1 MTTTEITA
9 PVAAPGVAEVLAPA
23 VEESESIAAGVA
35 PAGNVGP
42 GWFAPMLGQALRST
56 AWFLVGGA
64 TVIALWQIVAALAD
78 GLPTPLEAAG
88 SLASFVGDPF
98 YDRGNDKGIGVLLSF
113 TLQRVF
119 VGFGLG
125 VLVGVPA
132 GVLLGASRA
141 AWLAFNPVVQV
152 LRPVS
157 PLAIF
162 PIWAVVLKDN
172 PLAAVFVIFGTAL
185 WPIMIAT
192 AAGLGQI
199 PVDQRN
205 VARVFRFGRVAYLRH
220 VVIPNALPSI
230 MTGLRLSMGVSWMV
244 IVAVEMLAATPGVGW
259 FVWESYNAGNLEHVI
274 AAIVLIGLIGFL
286 LDMALLRLSRRF
298 AVEGAQT

>member
-1 MTTTEITA
+1 MTTTEISPPA
-9 PVAAPGVAEVLAPA
+9 VESPAVEGLAVLAPVQA
-23 VEESESIAAGVA
+23 PDVEQ
-35 PAGNVGP
+35 PRRAGNTTLARAGRV
-42 GWFAPMLGQALRST
+42 LGQVLRNT

-64 TVIALWQIVAALAD
+64 TVIAIWQLVAGLSD
-78 GLPTPLEAAG
+78 GLPTPLESAQ
-88 SLASFVGDPF
+88 SLATFLGDPF
-98 YDRGNDKGIGVLLSF
+98 YDKGNDKGVGVLLSF

-119 VGFGLG
+119 VGFGIA

-132 GVLLGASRA
+132 GLLLGASRA

-192 AAGLGQI
+192 AAGLAQI

-205 VARVFRFGRVAYLRH
+205 VARVFRFGRIAYLRH
-220 VVIPNALPSI
+220 VLVPNALPSI

-244 IVAVEMLAATPGVGW
+244 IVAVEMLAATPGIGW

-274 AAIVLIGLIGFL
+274 AAIVLIGVVGFL
-286 LDMALLRLSRRF
+286 LDTALLRLSRRF
-298 AVEGAQT
+298 AIEGVQT

>member
-1 MTTTEITA
+1 MTTTEIS
-9 PVAAPGVAEVLAPA
+9 APA
-23 VEESESIAAGVA
+23 VELPGNAEPAVPAPVEAPDIEKPRRASNTALARAGRV
-35 PAGNVGP
+35 
-42 GWFAPMLGQALRST
+42 FGQALRN
-56 AWFLVGGA
+56 AGWILVGGG
-64 TVIALWQIVAALAD
+64 TVIAVWQLVAVLSD
-78 GLPTPLEAAG
+78 GLPTPLESAQ
-88 SLASFVGDPF
+88 SLATFLADPF
-98 YDRGNDKGIGVLLSF
+98 YDKGNDKGVGVLLSF

-119 VGFGLG
+119 VGFGIA

-132 GVLLGASRA
+132 GLLLGASRA

-192 AAGLGQI
+192 AAGLAQI
-199 PVDQRN
+199 PLDQRN
-205 VARVFRFGRVAYLRH
+205 VARVFRFGRIAYLRH
-220 VVIPNALPSI
+220 VLIPNALPSI

-244 IVAVEMLAATPGVGW
+244 IVAVEMLAATPGIGW

-274 AAIVLIGLIGFL
+274 AAIVLIGVVGFL
-286 LDMALLRLSRRF
+286 LDTALLRLSRRF
-298 AVEGAQT
+298 AIEGVQT

>member
-1 MTTTEITA
+1 VEEAARPIE
-9 PVAAPGVAEVLAPA
+9 APGVAQASPA
-23 VEESESIAAGVA
+23 AARVIARGTRAVA
-35 PAGNVGP
+35 
-42 GWFAPMLGQALRST
+42 QILRSVG
-56 AWFLVGGA
+56 WFLVGGA
-64 TVIALWQIVAALAD
+64 TVVAVWQLVAGLSD
-78 GLPTPLEAAG
+78 GLPTPIEAAQ
-88 SLASFVGDPF
+88 SLGTLVTDPF
-98 YDRGNDKGIGVLLSF
+98 YDNGNDKGVGVLLSF

-132 GVLLGASRA
+132 GLLLGASRA

-192 AAGLGQI
+192 AAGLAQI

-205 VARVFRFGRVAYLRH
+205 VARVFRFGRLAYLRH
-220 VVIPNALPSI
+220 VLVPNALPSI

-244 IVAVEMLAATPGVGW
+244 IVAVEMLAATPGIGW
-259 FVWESYNAGNLEHVI
+259 FVWESYNAGNLDHVI
-274 AAIVLIGLIGFL
+274 SAIVLIGVIGFL
-286 LDMALLRLSRRF
+286 LDATLLRLSRRF
-298 AVEGAQT
+298 AIEGVQT